1 MEVFIGIIVGG
12 LIVFLFTLSKPSS
25 KEMSKKEMNKVYD
38 EIDKKKKKKT
48 ERKSIKQKRLEKLI
62 EDDSQLKAIDKKIKD
77 LDKQARVQSS
87 EYDELLRKM
96 GI

>member
-1 MEVFIGIIVGG
+1 
-12 LIVFLFTLSKPSS
+12 
-25 KEMSKKEMNKVYD
+25 MSKKEMNKVYD

-48 ERKSIKQKRLEKLI
+48 ERKSIKQKRLENLI